1 MKLFSLSSCGLSLLS
16 APLLL
21 LLSSPTIPLS
31 GRLAM
36 CTAVAAFGVGTTLA
50 LTKFAQPYV
59 IRVYSSSA
67 DTLIVETTN
76 VWARPVYRSVPLA
89 GLRPLHNRLLSNV
102 RALHSP
108 PAERP
113 HSDYFFH
120 ADLVTDPLLKPLVE
134 HALPPPEEAS
144 ESAQQTEAAEVE
156 QSAAAQP
163 SSTNVAH
170 KHDDATQR
178 R

>member
-59 IRVYSSSA
+59 IRVYSSSP
-67 DTLIVETTN
+67 DSLIVETTN
-76 VWARPVYRSVPLA
+76 VWARPVYRSVPTR

-102 RALHSP
+102 RALHCP
-108 PAERP
+108 PAEKP

-134 HALPPPEEAS
+134 HSLPPPEEPS
-144 ESAQQTEAAEVE
+144 ESAQQTEAAEIDQPAAPH
-156 QSAAAQP
+156 QSNADA
-163 SSTNVAH
+163 AH
-170 KHDDATQR
+170 KRDDATQR